1 MTVKDAVKVLKSA
14 KEIRLCW
21 GNGSIPGF
29 RPDDPL
35 PLDAFGKY
43 VVDEIMAIS
52 VEPEAYEITVAMR
65 PVKEGE

>member
-1 MTVKDAVKVLKSA
+1 MTVKDAAKVLRSA
-14 KEIRLCW
+14 KELRICW
-21 GNGSIPGF
+21 ADCSIPGF

-35 PLDAFGKY
+35 MMDAFGKY

-52 VEPEAYEITVAMR
+52 VDPEAYEITVAVR